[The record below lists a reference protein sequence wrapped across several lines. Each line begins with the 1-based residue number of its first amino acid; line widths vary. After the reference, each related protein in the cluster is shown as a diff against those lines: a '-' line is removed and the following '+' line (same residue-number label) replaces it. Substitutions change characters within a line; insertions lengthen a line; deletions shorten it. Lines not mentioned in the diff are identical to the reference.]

1 MSGRR
6 AWALLPALLLGGS
19 AIAQPDEP
27 AANPVS
33 PALRLQRDA
42 VDRQPPPPPQPP
54 TDWRSIDGSGNN
66 ASDPTM
72 GQAGR
77 ALRRLQPAAYADG
90 AAELAGPGRPSPRVV
105 SNALHR
111 QTESRPNSAGL
122 SDLFW
127 QWGQFLDHDID
138 LTDGTD
144 PPEPAAIAVPTGD
157 PAFDPDGLGDRTIA
171 FNRSRHDG
179 GQPRQQINEITG
191 WIDASQVYGSNAV
204 RARQLR
210 RLDGSGKLRESPG
223 RLLPTSLDP
232 SLPEDSYQFHA
243 GDLRVNEQVGLISM
257 HTLFLREHNR
267 QAERIARRQP
277 QLDDEQ
283 IYQAARAIVG
293 AQMQH
298 ITYHEFLP
306 LLLGESALPAYQG
319 YDPQV
324 DGRIRNQFSTAAF
337 RLGHTLLSPVLLRLD
352 ANGQPIEAGHLSLA
366 DAFFAPT
373 RIRDEGGIEPL
384 LRGLATQRCQQ
395 LDLQVVDEVRDFLFG
410 LPGHGGFDLAS
421 LNIQRGRDHGLPDYN
436 SLRRG
441 SGQRPARGF
450 RDINSDPT
458 ISTAL
463 REVYASVD
471 DIDPWT
477 GLLAEPPRHGI
488 VGETL
493 FRLLRDQFLAL
504 RDGDRFWYQRALDRD
519 SRREVEDTRLIDI
532 IRRNT
537 NIGDSIDN
545 DPWHADR

>member
-77 ALRRLQPAAYADG
+77 ALRRLQPAAYSDG
-90 AAELAGPGRPSPRVV
+90 AAALAGPGRPSPRVV

-111 QTESRPNSAGL
+111 QTETRPNSAGL

-450 RDINSDPT
+450 RDVNSDPT

>member
-1 MSGRR
+1 
-6 AWALLPALLLGGS
+6 
-19 AIAQPDEP
+19 
-27 AANPVS
+27 
-33 PALRLQRDA
+33 
-42 VDRQPPPPPQPP
+42 
-54 TDWRSIDGSGNN
+54 
-66 ASDPTM
+66 
-72 GQAGR
+72 
-77 ALRRLQPAAYADG
+77 
-90 AAELAGPGRPSPRVV
+90 
-105 SNALHR
+105 
-111 QTESRPNSAGL
+111 
-122 SDLFW
+122 
-127 QWGQFLDHDID
+127 
-138 LTDGTD
+138 
-144 PPEPAAIAVPTGD
+144 
-157 PAFDPDGLGDRTIA
+157 
-171 FNRSRHDG
+171 
-179 GQPRQQINEITG
+179 
-191 WIDASQVYGSNAV
+191 
-204 RARQLR
+204 
-210 RLDGSGKLRESPG
+210 
-223 RLLPTSLDP
+223 
-232 SLPEDSYQFHA
+232 
-243 GDLRVNEQVGLISM
+243 
-257 HTLFLREHNR
+257 
-267 QAERIARRQP
+267 
-277 QLDDEQ
+277 
-283 IYQAARAIVG
+283 
-293 AQMQH
+293 
-298 ITYHEFLP
+298 FLP

-352 ANGQPIEAGHLSLA
+352 ANGQPIDAGHLSLA

-450 RDINSDPT
+450 RDVNSDPT
-458 ISTAL
+458 ISSAL

-504 RDGDRFWYQRALDRD
+504 RDGDRFWYQRSLDRD

-537 NIGDSIDN
+537 DIGDSIDN